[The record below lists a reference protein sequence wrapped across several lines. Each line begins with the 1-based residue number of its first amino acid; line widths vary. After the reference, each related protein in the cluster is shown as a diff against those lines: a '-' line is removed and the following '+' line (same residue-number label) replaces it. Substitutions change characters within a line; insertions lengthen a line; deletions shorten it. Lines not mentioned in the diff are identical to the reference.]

1 MMGNASVI
9 GAAILGIPLIV
20 LAWAVFWRRMRPIFW
35 FAFVLIAVGLG
46 YLAATGALADIARS
60 VTMMLAAKR
69 A

>member
-1 MMGNASVI
+1 MGNANLI

-46 YLAATGALADIARS
+46 YLAASGALSDIARS
-60 VTMMLAAKR
+60 VAILLPAKR
-69 A
+69 T